1 MLKADLERKVQAQ
14 TGSTLK
20 DAKAAVDAVF
30 DAIAEALASGD
41 RVLITGFGTFLIRHR
56 RARTGVNPQNPS
68 EKIQLPAATIPAFKP
83 GKTLKDMVAKK
94 K

>member
-1 MLKADLERKVQAQ
+1 MLKADLERKVQAK

-20 DAKAAVDAVF
+20 DAKAAVYAVF
-30 DAIAEALASGD
+30 ESIAEALALGEK
-41 RVLITGFGTFLIRHR
+41 VLITGFGTFLIRR
-56 RARTGVNPQNPS
+56 RRERMGVNPQNPS
-68 EKIQLPAATIPAFKP
+68 ERIQIPASIVPAFKP